1 MIWEGIFMKSFGL
14 RLKHLRIEKGLT
26 QDELAKKLGVAKS
39 TISLYE
45 TNAREPN
52 FNMLTRIADF
62 FNVTVDGL
70 LGRGSL
76 FPLGEREK
84 EFMEYYKSLP
94 EKEKRE
100 VESFTAYLNA
110 RKKTDQQA
118 ASCEVSP
125 F

>member
-1 MIWEGIFMKSFGL
+1 MKSFGL

>member
-52 FNMLTRIADF
+52 FEMLTKIADF
-62 FNVTVDGL
+62 FSVTVDGL

-76 FPLGEREK
+76 FPLGEQEK
-84 EFMEYYKSLP
+84 EFMRSE
-94 EKEKRE
+94 ERRVGKECRYRW
-100 VESFTAYLNA
+100 S
-110 RKKTDQQA
+110 R
-118 ASCEVSP
+118 
-125 F
+125 